1 MMQNIT
7 LLVNKFNSIKEKGW
21 IPSVKKGYAG
31 IGLTFEHLIG
41 VVENKFEMPDFNG
54 IELKTK
60 RNNSK
65 SYTTLFNATPD
76 GPRFHEIERLRATYG
91 YPHSKAKEYKVLNVS
106 TFASY

>member
-1 MMQNIT
+1 MQNIT

-54 IELKTK
+54 IELKQ
-60 RNNSK
+60 R
-65 SYTTLFNATPD
+65 
-76 GPRFHEIERLRATYG
+76 EIIANHIQHYSMLHLMVHT
-91 YPHSKAKEYKVLNVS
+91 SMKLKD
-106 TFASY
+106 